1 VSDPAAVRQVW
12 PQVLEAVARRSKVA
26 WVMMQSVH
34 VMGVEGRLLQLGFSS
49 SGLRDNF
56 HGSNREET
64 LRESLREVT
73 GVDWKID
80 AMVDPSAGI
89 ATAGPPP
96 VASVPAPVA
105 MASSMSTP
113 TVSAASA
120 ANGPAAQS
128 EGASTTSPSPAS
140 NANADS
146 GATSF
151 GATSAPPPPFA
162 APAPYSPPPFAQPT
176 TPPEEDEPDPD
187 DEDVADAGPTAR
199 DLLMRELGATV
210 LQEGSDGD

>member
-1 VSDPAAVRQVW
+1 MSDPAAVRQAW

-34 VMGVEGRLLQLGFSS
+34 VVGVEGRLLQLGFSS

-89 ATAGPPP
+89 ATAGASP

-105 MASSMSTP
+105 MASS
-113 TVSAASA
+113 AS
-120 ANGPAAQS
+120 NGPAAQS
-128 EGASTTSPSPAS
+128 ESAPASSGPAS
-140 NANADS
+140 NANSDS
-146 GATSF
+146 GGAPF
-151 GATSAPPPPFA
+151 GATSAPPPAFA
-162 APAPYSPPPFAQPT
+162 APAPYTPPPPFAQPT
-176 TPPEEDEPDPD
+176 TPPEEDEPDLD

-210 LQEGSDGD
+210 LEEGSDGD